1 MTPKLGDKV
10 TFVQP
15 FSPAP
20 ERPLTA
26 GQKDETGATLV
37 MDQGLWGFV
46 THQVKVRFEGPKL
59 HSNGLGGLSLPAVS

>member
-20 ERPLTA
+20 ERPSIA

-46 THQVKVRFEGPKL
+46 THQVKVRWLRTPFKRAWW
-59 HSNGLGGLSLPAVS
+59 SLPTIS